1 MLPLIWHITAA
12 QIKTGPSND
21 GMNMRMKVE
30 LLAPCME
37 NLDNPGNSTEKF
49 FVSSKLENRF
59 CGAFVDKIVE
69 QSLIGIEQGIQFGR
83 NGKDKMVIGTVYDFR
98 RSLVHPPF
106 FWNSLAVRAIPV
118 AAGIE
123 MRNGFTAVW
132 ADLRVKAK
140 RTGFAVH
147 NSPGGF
153 SLLRGKRPC
162 PFNLRKG
169 DLKDFLNLR
178 HVRS

>member
-1 MLPLIWHITAA
+1 MIIESLTP
-12 QIKTGPSND
+12 
-21 GMNMRMKVE
+21 GME
-30 LLAPCME
+30 D
-37 NLDNPGNSTEKF
+37 LDNTRNSAEKF
-49 FVSSKLENRF
+49 FVSSKLEDRF
-59 CGAFVDKIVE
+59 CGAFMDEIIE
-69 QSLIGIEQGIQFGR
+69 QSLIGIKQEIQFGR

-106 FWNSLAVRAIPV
+106 FWNSLAVGAIPI

-123 MRNGFTAVW
+123 MLNSFTAVW
-132 ADLRVKAK
+132 ADIRVKAK

-153 SLLRGKRPC
+153 PLLRGKRPC